1 MNRSMSK
8 VHVVGFEN
16 GIEKVEFDDEI
27 GIESGGKSGVKRFVM
42 RSGGVSNQKVTKPQR
57 NLGNKR
63 DVKVR
68 AETTRRIDFPLASA
82 SSDIKPTIYFRAT
95 EQKHFPRGAQ

>member
-27 GIESGGKSGVKRFVM
+27 EMESGGRSGVKRFVM
-42 RSGGVSNQKVTKPQR
+42 RSGGVSISRLPSWSETSV
-57 NLGNKR
+57 NKR

-68 AETTRRIDFPLASA
+68 AETTRRRLTFLSPQPLV
-82 SSDIKPTIYFRAT
+82 I
-95 EQKHFPRGAQ
+95 